1 MMELIALLILMS
13 ASSSFQLTGPE
24 KVHGELGGSVTVD
37 CQYDRNYK
45 DHVKQ
50 WCKGYYYLSCEVVV
64 STDKPKKGRF
74 SLTDNKTQR
83 IFSVTMDNLMKND
96 EGYYWCVIE
105 MPTLVQNI
113 KMSVKLE
120 VSEGPVLRTTM
131 GPTTKVTETTEASVT
146 TALTTA
152 FHRTGTTRKGSAF
165 PWQVILSVVV
175 VIILLLL
182 IVAVILYL
190 KVKQQKKSGTNEQS
204 ITAVEN
210 PAATCKFS
218 KEDEGVTYA
227 TVKKVPR
234 VDLESTYINVQDL
247 KAQKTAN
254 SQGASET
261 VEYSTVLF
269 RSE

>member
-50 WCKGYYYLSCEVVV
+50 WREGYYYLSSEVVV

-83 IFSVTMDNLMKND
+83 IFSVTMDNLTKND

-105 MPTLVQNI
+105 MPTLGQNI

-120 VSEGPVLRTTM
+120 VSEGPVQRSTM

-152 FHRTGTTRKGSAF
+152 FHRTGTTRS
-165 PWQVILSVVV
+165 
-175 VIILLLL
+175 IIGPTTWTTGTTEALTTFH
-182 IVAVILYL
+182 
-190 KVKQQKKSGTNEQS
+190 STGTNRDDKLKS
-204 ITAVEN
+204 HRIWPIFRWLLVGALVICTVSV
-210 PAATCKFS
+210 TCFAEGPVFQAS
-218 KEDEGVTYA
+218 K
-227 TVKKVPR
+227 
-234 VDLESTYINVQDL
+234 
-247 KAQKTAN
+247 
-254 SQGASET
+254 
-261 VEYSTVLF
+261 
-269 RSE
+269 

>member
-50 WCKGYYYLSCEVVV
+50 WREGYYYLSSEVVV

-83 IFSVTMDNLMKND
+83 IFSVTMDNLTKND

-105 MPTLVQNI
+105 MPTLGQNI

-120 VSEGPVLRTTM
+120 VSEGPVQRSTM

-152 FHRTGTTRKGSAF
+152 FHRTGTTRDDKLKSHRIWPIFRWLLVGAL
-165 PWQVILSVVV
+165 VICTVSV
-175 VIILLLL
+175 
-182 IVAVILYL
+182 
-190 KVKQQKKSGTNEQS
+190 
-204 ITAVEN
+204 
-210 PAATCKFS
+210 TCFAEGPVFQAS
-218 KEDEGVTYA
+218 K
-227 TVKKVPR
+227 
-234 VDLESTYINVQDL
+234 
-247 KAQKTAN
+247 
-254 SQGASET
+254 
-261 VEYSTVLF
+261 
-269 RSE
+269 